1 MTYDGIVFDF
11 NGTLLWDMDLHEI
24 VWDRMIQRLLGR
36 SLTHEEWHHT
46 VVGRTNAEIWPAL
59 AGRPFDPEEVE
70 RLSEEKEQ
78 EYRDLL
84 VSLPDRVTLVDGATE
99 LFELLLD
106 QGIPIA
112 IGTAAGQTNKDFY
125 VETFGLHRWFRPD
138 RIVYDDGTMPGK
150 PDPALFSTA
159 IGRLGVPAHRCIVV
173 EDGLLGIRAA
183 RAAGAGKVYGIW
195 ASDADREKLERVP
208 LDRRIHTY
216 REMGLDDFR

>member
-84 VSLPDRVTLVDGATE
+84 VSLPGRVTLVDGATE

-106 QGIPIA
+106 QGIQIA

-138 RIVYDDGTMPGK
+138 RIVYDNGTMPGK